1 MIHSHLFTAMNV
13 YSSKMSKSKSRSL
26 SYLEELLLTVW
37 KLCQVLQFK
46 RMQVSCY
53 NKRVEW
59 WTQISILHL
68 LQCAGQYLLCIRTNT
83 CQPHTQGG
91 TGVCC
96 KTCYDRNH
104 KLTKK
109 YAHANECWLNRNACV
124 CVCTRVH
131 TLLLLLG
138 CIYTYEVCL
147 WSSIT
152 CCHLWFS
159 RTNLFN
165 TLHTFSIYG
174 VTIINTSCSLDSLK
188 VYMGLLLLKNT
199 VIFTS
204 QNWRMKI
211 T

>member
-13 YSSKMSKSKSRSL
+13 DCGEMSNNKSRSL
-26 SYLEELLLTVW
+26 SYLEELLLTFW

-68 LQCAGQYLLCIRTNT
+68 LQRAGQYLLCIRTNT

-104 KLTKK
+104 KLTEK
-109 YAHANECWLNRNACV
+109 YAHANECWLNRNVCV
-124 CVCTRVH
+124 CVCAH
-131 TLLLLLG
+131 AQTLLLLLG
-138 CIYTYEVCL
+138 CMYTYEVCL
-147 WSSIT
+147 WSSMT

-165 TLHTFSIYG
+165 ALLIFPFMELQ
-174 VTIINTSCSLDSLK
+174 SLIHPAALTD
-188 VYMGLLLLKNT
+188 
-199 VIFTS
+199 
-204 QNWRMKI
+204 WRFMWDFYCWILWYFQVRIEGWRQI

>member
-13 YSSKMSKSKSRSL
+13 YSSEMSNNKSRSL

-68 LQCAGQYLLCIRTNT
+68 LQRAGQYLLRIRTNA

-104 KLTKK
+104 KLTAK
-109 YAHANECWLNRNACV
+109 YAHANECWLNRNV
-124 CVCTRVH
+124 CVCACACTPYFFH
-131 TLLLLLG
+131 
-138 CIYTYEVCL
+138 L
-147 WSSIT
+147 WSDN
-152 CCHLWFS
+152 H
-159 RTNLFN
+159 
-165 TLHTFSIYG
+165 
-174 VTIINTSCSLDSLK
+174 
-188 VYMGLLLLKNT
+188 
-199 VIFTS
+199 
-204 QNWRMKI
+204 
-211 T
+211 